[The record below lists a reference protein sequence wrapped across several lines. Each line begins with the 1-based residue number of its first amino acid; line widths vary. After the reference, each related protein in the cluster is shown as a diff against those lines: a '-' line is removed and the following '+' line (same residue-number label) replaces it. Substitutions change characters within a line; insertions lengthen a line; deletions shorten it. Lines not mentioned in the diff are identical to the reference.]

1 MEGIVSPWRL
11 EAGRKTEAFLLSL
24 TLHFHCPDLLGTPFL
39 LRCPLLILSM
49 YYPTA
54 IPQETFTNA
63 RHWRH

>member
-11 EAGRKTEAFLLSL
+11 EGGRKGGVFLRSL
-24 TLHFHCPDLLGTPFL
+24 TLHFQCPDLPGTPGL
-39 LRCPLLILSM
+39 LRCPLLILSV
-49 YYPTA
+49 YYPTG